1 MPDVASAPSEVAT
14 IISAASATA
23 SAISAAINFW
33 NTRSFQRQQK
43 STTID
48 ACVSASAALKAAVHK
63 TLELKANK
71 VDPITEPQIW
81 GAYEDAWAK
90 WVAFDQTFQIAKRHR
105 NTFEQD
111 APDRTSALLSQL
123 RVNLRDPAWIPG
135 GANDPKDIRAGI
147 DTIIAAIQRDSGSA
161 D

>member
-1 MPDVASAPSEVAT
+1 MISPEVTAG
-14 IISAASATA
+14 ISAVSAIA
-23 SAISAAINFW
+23 SAISAGINYW

-81 GAYEDAWAK
+81 GAYEDAWVK
-90 WVAFDQTFQIAKRHR
+90 WVTLDQTFQVARRYR
-105 NTFEQD
+105 NTFEED
-111 APDRTSALLSQL
+111 APDRASALLSQL
-123 RVNLRDPAWIPG
+123 RVNLRDAAWIPG
-135 GANDPKDIRAGI
+135 GKNDPRDIRAEMDKI
-147 DTIIAAIQRDSGSA
+147 VAAIQRDSGLA